1 VQRRKTRLWAGFP
14 WTIQGIQDMKNSWRS
29 TKKAGYFL
37 FSFPVFFLFIILYGI
52 PMVRGVLYSFTN
64 WNGLAKTY
72 KFIGFNNYIQLFTT
86 PRIINS
92 MGFTV
97 RYTIL
102 LVLSVMVLAL
112 ALALMVTYAI
122 GPRFKTFFRSMFFAP
137 VVLSLIT
144 VGLIFNEIFYRII
157 PQFGR
162 MIGSEILSRN
172 ILGNPKTVIFGIL
185 IVNIW
190 QGVGIPFVM
199 ILAGL
204 QNVPQDLY
212 EAAIIDGAN
221 ALQVFRKITIPF
233 ILPVLNVAFV
243 LTLKNGLT
251 VFEYIQAMTDGGPAR
266 TSESVGY
273 LIYKIA
279 FWEVQMNSAMAVSVL
294 LLIVISMVSLLQ
306 IKLSSRFEVGQ
317 L

>member
-1 VQRRKTRLWAGFP
+1 
-14 WTIQGIQDMKNSWRS
+14 
-29 TKKAGYFL
+29 
-37 FSFPVFFLFIILYGI
+37 
-52 PMVRGVLYSFTN
+52 MVRGLLYSFTN
-64 WNGLAKTY
+64 WNGLSKTY
-72 KFIGFNNYIQLFTT
+72 KFIGLQNYTNIFNT
-86 PRIINS
+86 PRILNS
-92 MGFTV
+92 MRFTT
-97 RYTIL
+97 RYTVL
-102 LVLSVMVLAL
+102 LVFAVMIIAL
-112 ALALMVTYAI
+112 ALALIVTYAI
-122 GPRFKTFFRSMFFAP
+122 GPWWRTFFRSFFFAP

-157 PQFGR
+157 PQLGQ
-162 MIGSEILSRN
+162 MIGSEILSKN

-185 IVNIW
+185 VVNIW

-212 EAAIIDGAN
+212 EAAIIDGAGPV
-221 ALQVFRKITIPF
+221 QVFRRITIPF
-233 ILPVLNVAFV
+233 ILPVMNVAFV

-279 FWEVQMNSAMAVSVL
+279 FWEVQMNSAMTISVL
-294 LLIVISMVSLLQ
+294 LLIAISLVSLAQ

>member
-1 VQRRKTRLWAGFP
+1 VVSFFFLAPDKRERV
-14 WTIQGIQDMKNSWRS
+14 MKNSWRN
-29 TKKAGYFL
+29 TKKFSYFI
-37 FSFPVFFLFIILYGI
+37 FSFPALLLFIILYGI
-52 PMVRGVLYSFTN
+52 PMVRGLLYSFTN
-64 WNGLAKTY
+64 WNGLSKTY
-72 KFIGFNNYIQLFTT
+72 KFIGFGNYVQIFTT
-86 PRIINS
+86 PRILNS
-92 MGFTV
+92 MGFTI
-97 RYTIL
+97 RYTLL
-102 LVLSVMVLAL
+102 LVVSVIILAL
-112 ALALMVTYAI
+112 ALALIVTYAI
-122 GPRFKTFFRSMFFAP
+122 GPRFRTFFRSMFFAP

-157 PQFGR
+157 PQLGQ
-162 MIGSEILSRN
+162 MTGSEILSKN

-212 EAAIIDGAN
+212 EAAIIDGAGP
-221 ALQVFRKITIPF
+221 AQVFRRITIPF
-233 ILPVLNVAFV
+233 ILPVMNVAFV

-294 LLIVISMVSLLQ
+294 LLAIISLVSLAQ
-306 IKLSSRFEVGQ
+306 IKISSRFEVGQ

>member
-1 VQRRKTRLWAGFP
+1 MIKMARSSKKLW
-14 WTIQGIQDMKNSWRS
+14 
-29 TKKAGYFL
+29 YFV
-37 FSFPVFFLFIILYGI
+37 FSFPALVLFIILYGI
-52 PMVRGVLYSFTN
+52 PMIRGLLYSFTD
-64 WNGLAKTY
+64 WNGLMKTY
-72 KFIGFNNYIQLFTT
+72 KFIGIQNYIELFTT
-86 PRIINS
+86 PRILNS
-92 MGFTV
+92 LGFTI

-102 LVLSVMVLAL
+102 LIVSVMVLAM
-112 ALALMVTYAI
+112 ALALIVTYAI
-122 GPRFKTFFRSMFFAP
+122 GPFARTFFRSLFFAP

-144 VGLIFNEIFYRII
+144 VGLIFNEIFYRIL
-157 PQFGR
+157 PQLGQ
-162 MIGSEILSRN
+162 MIGNEVLSKN
-172 ILGNPKTVIFGIL
+172 ILGNPKTVTFGIL
-185 IVNIW
+185 IVNCW

-221 ALQVFRKITIPF
+221 PVQVFGKITIPF

-266 TSESVGY
+266 SSESVGY

-279 FWEVQMNSAMAVSVL
+279 FWEVHMNSAMAISVL
-294 LLIVISMVSLLQ
+294 LLLAISLISLMQ